1 MKMMDD
7 FKAFALKGNVIDLAV
22 WVVIGTAF
30 GKIVASLVSDIIMPA
45 LWIILNGV
53 DFKTLAYKFTNPV
66 TTSEVNITYG
76 NFIQSVFD
84 FTIVAFALF
93 LFVTLLNKGMNKVKK
108 PKKEEAAAP
117 APKADDVVLLEEI
130 RDLLKKQASKAAK

>member
-1 MKMMDD
+1 MKMIED

-45 LWIILNGV
+45 LGIILNGV
-53 DFKTLAYKFTNPV
+53 DFKTLAYKFINPV
-66 TTSEVNITYG
+66 TNAEVNITYG
-76 NFIQSVFD
+76 NFIQSIFD
-84 FTIVAFALF
+84 FTVVAFALF

-117 APKADDVVLLEEI
+117 AQKADDVVLLEEI

>member
-1 MKMMDD
+1 MKMLED

-30 GKIVASLVSDIIMPA
+30 GKIVSSLVTDIMTPLIG
-45 LWIILNGV
+45 IIAWGV
-53 DFKTLAYKFTNPV
+53 DFKGLSYAVANPV
-66 TTSEVNITYG
+66 LWTEAKLTYG
-76 NFIQSVFD
+76 MFLQSVFD
-84 FTIVAFALF
+84 FVIVAFALF

-108 PKKEEAAAP
+108 SKKEEAATP

-130 RDLLKKQASKAAK
+130 RDLLKKQAAKAAK

>member
-1 MKMMDD
+1 MKMMED

-30 GKIVASLVSDIIMPA
+30 GKIVASLVSDLIMPA
-45 LWIILNGV
+45 LGIVLNGV
-53 DFKTLAYKFTNPV
+53 DFKTLAYKFINPV
-66 TTSEVNITYG
+66 TNAEVNITYG
-76 NFIQSVFD
+76 NFIQSIFD
-84 FTIVAFALF
+84 FTVVAFALF

-117 APKADDVVLLEEI
+117 TPKADDVVLLEEI
-130 RDLLKKQASKAAK
+130 RDLLKKSAKAVK